1 MGYISKSYFELSN
14 INTCLK
20 ILKNVLII
28 GILIKG
34 LDKDYSYILCTL
46 FFTFFFPVY
55 LQYTLTSI
63 RQLFHSILVSNVPH
77 TYILFLSLCSSLFL
91 RIILLLI

>member
-14 INTCLK
+14 INTFLK

-34 LDKDYSYILCTL
+34 LDKDYSYIQCTL
-46 FFTFFFPVY
+46 FFTFFF
-55 LQYTLTSI
+55 QCTFNI
-63 RQLFHSILVSNVPH
+63 H
-77 TYILFLSLCSSLFL
+77 
-91 RIILLLI
+91 